1 MKKQKVLTGI
11 LTAFM
16 LCAFTAFGFAGCKD
30 DNASA
35 SLPET
40 PVVPPVV
47 QEPAY
52 DGVILKDGETYSLC
66 ANAAFLGADVV
77 TTSETG
83 DVEFMPV
90 AATFTATVEP
100 SDAPQNVTWAVAFV
114 NPSSDWAKGKTA
126 TDYVTVDLV
135 DESVSTEIRTVCRAP
150 FGEQIKLICTSVQ
163 NPSVTAECVLDFV
176 QSPQNVSLTFG
187 DDLPINLGGVT
198 PLYIEVNPN
207 GDGVG
212 GNKNVVIDTYDAY
225 TIADTFTYQIDLLSP
240 YLYYH
245 GNIPDYE
252 STLTE
257 YKAPMVAAQN
267 YDDGAGEYASFYND
281 GYFKVNLNEEDTSFR
296 QNWNDGYVMGN
307 LGIDNFI
314 LDYTSIFSS
323 SKTNTANLLKAHR
336 GFSFVYTNDESQ
348 KDYSYSSSGLAKL
361 YTTYSDKFVDGVWS
375 DCIEEGSMWT
385 LRLTLTG
392 TYKTFE
398 YISLLE
404 LEGFTN
410 NPIAKSITLSAS
422 DYKF

>member
-135 DESVSTEIRTVCRAP
+135 DESVSTEIRTVCRKP

-176 QSPQNVSLTFG
+176 QSPQNVALTFG

-212 GNKNVVIDTYDAY
+212 GSKNVVIDTYDAY

-252 STLTE
+252 SVLTE
-257 YKAPMVAAQN
+257 YVNPFIANQKYN
-267 YDDGAGEYASFYND
+267 DGAGEYASFYND
-281 GYFKVNLNEEDTSFR
+281 GYFKLNLTEEDTSFR

-307 LGIDNFI
+307 LDISDLYLNHHYISHSGMMQ
-314 LDYTSIFSS
+314 SRPH
-323 SKTNTANLLKAHR
+323 AHR
-336 GFSFVYTNDESQ
+336 GFGFVYTSDESNCDFSA
-348 KDYSYSSSGLAKL
+348 KTGGLANL

>member
-1 MKKQKVLTGI
+1 MKKQRIWTGM
-11 LTAFM
+11 LSTLM
-16 LCAFTAFGFAGCKD
+16 LCAFTVFGFAGCKD

-52 DGVILKDGETYSLC
+52 DGVILKDGESYSLC

-135 DESVSTEIRTVCRAP
+135 DESVSTEIRTVCREP
-150 FGEQIKLICTSVQ
+150 FGEPIKLICTSVQ

-176 QSPQNVSLTFG
+176 QSPQNVALTFG
-187 DDLPINLGGVT
+187 DDLPINLGGIT
-198 PLYIEVNPN
+198 DILWEVNPN
-207 GDGVG
+207 GIGVG
-212 GNKNVVIDTYDAY
+212 GDANVDFETYTAY
-225 TIADTFTYQIDLLSP
+225 TIADTYTWDIDLTSP
-240 YLYYH
+240 SLYKLGVIEEHWKREEFDGVYTAPFLEDVPYDAFYH
-245 GNIPDYE
+245 
-252 STLTE
+252 
-257 YKAPMVAAQN
+257 
-267 YDDGAGEYASFYND
+267 D
-281 GYFKVNLNEEDTSFR
+281 GYCVLNIFGFINLN
-296 QNWNDGYVMGN
+296 GN
-307 LGIDNFI
+307 TLRSDYKDAYIRPSNNIKFLTFDYSALSYTDN
-314 LDYTSIFSS
+314 
-323 SKTNTANLLKAHR
+323 NTDN
-336 GFSFVYTNDESQ
+336 YTNIAIG
-348 KDYSYSSSGLAKL
+348 SYPYYKTETGIAEMASCMYGISSLKNCIA
-361 YTTYSDKFVDGVWS
+361 DADGVYRE
-375 DCIEEGSMWT
+375 CVEEGSMFT

-410 NPIAKSITLSAS
+410 NPIAKSITLSAN

>member
-11 LTAFM
+11 LSAFM

-35 SLPET
+35 MLPST
-40 PVVPPVV
+40 PIVPPIV

-135 DESVSTEIRTVCRAP
+135 DESVSTEIRTVCRKP

-176 QSPQNVSLTFG
+176 QSPQNVALTFG

-198 PLYIEVNPN
+198 DILWEVNPN
-207 GDGVG
+207 GIGVG
-212 GNKNVVIDTYDAY
+212 GDANVTFDAYDAY
-225 TIADTFTYQIDLLSP
+225 TIADTYTWDIDLTSP
-240 YLYYH
+240 SLYKLGVIEEH
-245 GNIPDYE
+245 WQREEFD
-252 STLTE
+252 L
-257 YKAPMVAAQN
+257 AASACHIEENERTFQR
-267 YDDGAGEYASFYND
+267 D
-281 GYFKVNLNEEDTSFR
+281 GYFILTVDETFQETSLFNENVREHFNDYYIRPHNNIDSLNFNYKASQAEKNVVE
-296 QNWNDGYVMGN
+296 
-307 LGIDNFI
+307 
-314 LDYTSIFSS
+314 
-323 SKTNTANLLKAHR
+323 SKTCTDISFAQSLYIPGTENNMGLWDSITLK
-336 GFSFVYTNDESQ
+336 DEIQ
-348 KDYSYSSSGLAKL
+348 DA
-361 YTTYSDKFVDGVWS
+361 DGVYR
-375 DCIEEGSMWT
+375 DCVEEGSMFT

-392 TYKTFE
+392 TYHSFT

-410 NPIAKSITLSAS
+410 NPIAQSITLSAN

>member
-11 LTAFM
+11 LTAFI

-176 QSPQNVSLTFG
+176 QSPQNVALTFG

-198 PLYIEVNPN
+198 DILWEVNPN
-207 GDGVG
+207 GIGVG
-212 GNKNVVIDTYDAY
+212 GDANVTFDAYDAY
-225 TIADTFTYQIDLLSP
+225 TIADTYTWDIDLTSP
-240 YLYYH
+240 SLYKLGVIEEHWQREEFYDVSAS
-245 GNIPDYE
+245 GFDE
-252 STLTE
+252 S
-257 YKAPMVAAQN
+257 YKP
-267 YDDGAGEYASFYND
+267 FYKD
-281 GYFKVNLNEEDTSFR
+281 GYFLLNNIFEKEGETLRDDFNDCYIRPHSNIESLFFNCNALDYNDYNSALCTNIAISMVPYYNSEGIAENGAKYSTTSFYKNF
-296 QNWNDGYVMGN
+296 QN
-307 LGIDNFI
+307 LQID
-314 LDYTSIFSS
+314 
-323 SKTNTANLLKAHR
+323 A
-336 GFSFVYTNDESQ
+336 
-348 KDYSYSSSGLAKL
+348 
-361 YTTYSDKFVDGVWS
+361 DGVYRE
-375 DCIEEGSMWT
+375 CVEEGSMFT